1 MFEIIFDLCRKDMT
15 HSYTD
20 IFAVNLSTCWIRVLG
35 DCLRSYF
42 AEEAKVVSG
51 IKMLNT

>member
-1 MFEIIFDLCRKDMT
+1 MIFGKDMT
-15 HSYTD
+15 HSYTN
-20 IFAVNLSTCWIRVLG
+20 IFAVNLGTCWIRVLG

-42 AEEAKVVSG
+42 AEEAKVVRG